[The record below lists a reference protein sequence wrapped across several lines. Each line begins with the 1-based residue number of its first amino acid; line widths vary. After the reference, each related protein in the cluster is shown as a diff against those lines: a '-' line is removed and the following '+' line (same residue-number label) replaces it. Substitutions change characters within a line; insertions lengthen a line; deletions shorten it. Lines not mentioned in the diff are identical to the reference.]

1 MENYPSN
8 SHKARTSPAEGGE
21 AKKIEK
27 VTVGEVVRRKK
38 PLSKRISE
46 LFFGGD
52 AQSAMSYVFMDVL
65 LPALKDMAAEAV
77 SQGVDR
83 IIFGESRTGSRRSGG
98 YRPTGQNGYVSYNRF
113 SPTPR
118 DGHREDPR
126 EISRRAR
133 SSHNFDEIILAT
145 RVEAQEV
152 IGRLFDLVSQYESA
166 TVADLY
172 ELCGVSGQY
181 TDEKWGWTDIRGAGV
196 VRVAGGY
203 LLDLPRP
210 ELLK

>member
-1 MENYPSN
+1 MEDYPAN
-8 SHKARTSPAEGGE
+8 SHKARALPADGE
-21 AKKIEK
+21 KKIEK

-38 PLSKRISE
+38 PFGRRLSE

-52 AQSAMSYVFMDVL
+52 AQSAASYVFMDVL

-98 YRPTGQNGYVSYNRF
+98 GYRPTGQNGYVSYNRSY

-133 SSHNFDEIILAT
+133 SSHNFDEIVLAT

-172 ELCGVSGQY
+172 ELCGISGQY